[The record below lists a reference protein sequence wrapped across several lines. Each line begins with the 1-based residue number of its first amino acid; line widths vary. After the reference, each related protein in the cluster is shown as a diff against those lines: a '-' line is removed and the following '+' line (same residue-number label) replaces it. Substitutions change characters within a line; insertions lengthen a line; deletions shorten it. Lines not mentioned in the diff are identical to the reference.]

1 MFKNDLSFTFA
12 FFTALNSL
20 AEIICSKLSI
30 LKAKFMVFK
39 NNYGL
44 DSLCLACYVVY
55 KSISSMQAY
64 VMVTF
69 MVFVNVDL

>member
-1 MFKNDLSFTFA
+1 MFKNNLSFTFA

-20 AEIICSKLSI
+20 AEMIGSKLSI
-30 LKAKFMVFK
+30 LKANFLVFK

-44 DSLCLACYVVY
+44 GSLCLACYVVY

-64 VMVTF
+64 IMVTF